1 MASRRAVE
9 NRNSAAAAFDRA
21 RRAMFEEGISTAKI
35 TVDKKKGGV
44 EDLIDNMVSGLRSAM
59 TYAGAD
65 SLASFHERAVV
76 GVQSAS
82 GFLEGMPRA
91 NGR

>member
-1 MASRRAVE
+1 
-9 NRNSAAAAFDRA
+9 
-21 RRAMFEEGISTAKI
+21 
-35 TVDKKKGGV
+35 
-44 EDLIDNMVSGLRSAM
+44 MVSGLRSAM